1 MCPAQRHECG
11 RAAGQTLETD
21 LRSPHDARH
30 GAGITEAV
38 ASTRVG
44 RSSSARSRAGVRA
57 GWFLG
62 GLTLLLLLGT
72 LALDIYTGSY
82 RQLLYIGVGL
92 AMTCLGVLLTT
103 RKPEHPISW
112 GFAAT
117 GFLWAVGAGAYAYAI
132 AALVANPQSL
142 PAGRA
147 AAWVDSWCWLPGL
160 VLPMGLLLLVV
171 PDGRLLS
178 PRWRPVVAALVAGSV
193 LASLGLSGSPT
204 FDLGSTEPIDNPLA
218 LDTTVWHVAATLG
231 YALVAA
237 AVVAS
242 LASFILRFRRSVA
255 EERQQLRWIGGGL
268 GLAVCLGAVGAFTW
282 GVFPYAYVLHAIALL
297 ALPAGTAV
305 AILKYRL
312 YELDLVVNR
321 AAVYGV
327 MTVGVFAGYVF
338 VVGLIG
344 AKLSDGGNLALSLG
358 LTGAVAVGFQP
369 VRERVQRFVNELMY
383 GERDDP
389 YVALARLGRR
399 LESSLGADAVLPTVV
414 ETIGQTLRL
423 QYVALTLGGSDDV
436 TAAYGSPDT
445 VALRF
450 PLVHRGFSVGELRLA
465 PRPGEQLR
473 EADRRLIADLAPQV
487 AAAVHA
493 VGLAHELQTARR
505 RLVELR
511 EEERRRIRRDL
522 HDGLGP
528 ALAGLT
534 FTLDAVHNLAASDQE
549 RANALLAA
557 ATEQTQTMIGDV
569 RRLIY
574 GLRPPA
580 LDELGLVES
589 LRGIASRET
598 SLPITVIVEAPELLP
613 PLPAAVEVAAYRI
626 VQEALTNVARH
637 ARARSCTLQIT
648 VRPDAVLLDVAD
660 DGRGISQGPPG
671 VGLQTMQER
680 AAELGGSCKIA
691 STAGAGTTVT
701 VRLPWRDS
709 TAQAG

>member
-1 MCPAQRHECG
+1 MRSWPA
-11 RAAGQTLETD
+11 
-21 LRSPHDARH
+21 
-30 GAGITEAV
+30 
-38 ASTRVG
+38 
-44 RSSSARSRAGVRA
+44 RSSRRLCRSSCASDTR
-57 GWFLG
+57 LG
-62 GLTLLLLLGT
+62 
-72 LALDIYTGSY
+72 
-82 RQLLYIGVGL
+82 
-92 AMTCLGVLLTT
+92 
-103 RKPEHPISW
+103 
-112 GFAAT
+112 
-117 GFLWAVGAGAYAYAI
+117 
-132 AALVANPQSL
+132 
-142 PAGRA
+142 
-147 AAWVDSWCWLPGL
+147 
-160 VLPMGLLLLVV
+160 
-171 PDGRLLS
+171 
-178 PRWRPVVAALVAGSV
+178 
-193 LASLGLSGSPT
+193 
-204 FDLGSTEPIDNPLA
+204 
-218 LDTTVWHVAATLG
+218 
-231 YALVAA
+231 
-237 AVVAS
+237 
-242 LASFILRFRRSVA
+242 

-268 GLAVCLGAVGAFTW
+268 GLAVCLGTVGAFTW

-297 ALPAGTAV
+297 ALPVGTAV

-321 AAVYGV
+321 ALVYGV
-327 MTVGVFAGYVF
+327 MTVGVVAAYVL

-344 AKLSDGGNLALSLG
+344 AKLSDAGILVLSLAL
-358 LTGAVAVGFQP
+358 TGVVAVGFQP

-423 QYVALTLGGSDDV
+423 SYVALTLGGSDDV

-445 VALRF
+445 VPLRF
-450 PLVHRGFSVGELRLA
+450 PLVHQGLAVGELRLA

-493 VGLAHELQTARR
+493 VGLAQELQAARR

-534 FTLDAVHNLAASDQE
+534 FTLDAVHNLAASDRE
-549 RANALLAA
+549 RANALLAS

-589 LRGIASRET
+589 LRGIASRE
-598 SLPITVIVEAPELLP
+598 IVLADHGHRRR
-613 PLPAAVEVAAYRI
+613 ARGVAAASCGRRGRR
-626 VQEALTNVARH
+626 LPH
-637 ARARSCTLQIT
+637 RARG
-648 VRPDAVLLDVAD
+648 AD
-660 DGRGISQGPPG
+660 QR
-671 VGLQTMQER
+671 R
-680 AAELGGSCKIA
+680 AARPSPILHPPDLG
-691 STAGAGTTVT
+691 STGCRAP
-701 VRLPWRDS
+701 RHR
-709 TAQAG
+709 